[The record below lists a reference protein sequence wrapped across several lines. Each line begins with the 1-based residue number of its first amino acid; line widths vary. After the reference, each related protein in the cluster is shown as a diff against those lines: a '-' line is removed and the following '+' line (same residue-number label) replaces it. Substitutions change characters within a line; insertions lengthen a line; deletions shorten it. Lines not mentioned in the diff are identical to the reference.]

1 MSLSA
6 QGPGWD
12 PETGHPRRW
21 LILAALVLA
30 MFIVQVDQSGMYLA
44 LPHLQAELEAS
55 PQQLQWVVD
64 AYSRALAG
72 VVLTAGAL
80 SDRLGRRRVFLAGL
94 VVFATASAVGAMG
107 QHMDLVIAARAV
119 MGLGAAM
126 FMPGTLSILTPVFP
140 PSSRAQA
147 IGIWGGT
154 SSFFFFQAEDGIRD
168 A

>member
-147 IGIWGGT
+147 IGIWGGLY
-154 SSFFFFQAEDGIRD
+154 SFFFFQAEDGIRD